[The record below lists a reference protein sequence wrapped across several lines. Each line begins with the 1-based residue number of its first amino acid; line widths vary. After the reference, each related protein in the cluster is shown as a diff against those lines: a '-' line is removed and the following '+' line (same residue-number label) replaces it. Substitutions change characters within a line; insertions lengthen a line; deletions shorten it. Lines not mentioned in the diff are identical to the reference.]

1 MKLNIF
7 RNPFVDSQV
16 GLLLESYDDR
26 LRRQTES
33 YWRNKIAS
41 EIRQAIDNGSEVNAE
56 GAYLIAKGKV
66 FEEGKQASLNEDI
79 GYQSLNED
87 KERERRKR

>member
-7 RNPFVDSQV
+7 RNPFIDVQV
-16 GLLLESYDDR
+16 RMFLDSYDDG
-26 LRRQTES
+26 LRKQTES

-66 FEEGKQASLNEDI
+66 NER
-79 GYQSLNED
+79 S
-87 KERERRKR
+87 